1 MPLMPVTR
9 PLKSANSMAARPM
22 IAPPA
27 SADHG
32 VNVVKSMFTA
42 RPRMPNEPFAFGADY
57 TTAVGREAAPSKSG
71 EK

>member
-1 MPLMPVTR
+1 
-9 PLKSANSMAARPM
+9 M